1 MAKFDYPKNNINV
14 ILDDYLNLVNNSC
27 KIDKVAINNFLAKSG
42 LNLSFNEF
50 LILPFDKL
58 IDYAKYFDNY
68 KTNKILT
75 LSAGYSKSL
84 VDLKVEFNYSEI
96 LGTSISPFFM
106 KYSSLLN
113 IRTCYYCNID
123 FVNSYIPFKNDY
135 FNFFDLIRTGDID
148 DLTKIKGITK
158 ANAKI
163 IKKKCNGILETL
175 VDLNDKLQDYP
186 EILTFLNNIKNSDD
200 SIRFENLKDQKNHY
214 TIDHILPQNEFPFF
228 SLCLFNLIPSC
239 YTCNSKLKKSK
250 MLSSNYDDISK
261 NSPTS
266 ASYSNPLEFK
276 ILYQNSFSNNNLPS
290 QSSQFKVQLNL
301 ANNHSDFLNLQGR
314 YNFHKSESLSI
325 INKRKIY
332 SDSQIVEIAT
342 YLKMDVKEIKKHLFG
357 HLLYDDNSN
366 EPFEKYKK
374 DIAKQLGIL

>member
-1 MAKFDYPKNNINV
+1 
-14 ILDDYLNLVNNSC
+14 
-27 KIDKVAINNFLAKSG
+27 
-42 LNLSFNEF
+42 
-50 LILPFDKL
+50 
-58 IDYAKYFDNY
+58 
-68 KTNKILT
+68 
-75 LSAGYSKSL
+75 
-84 VDLKVEFNYSEI
+84 
-96 LGTSISPFFM
+96 
-106 KYSSLLN
+106 
-113 IRTCYYCNID
+113 
-123 FVNSYIPFKNDY
+123 
-135 FNFFDLIRTGDID
+135 
-148 DLTKIKGITK
+148 
-158 ANAKI
+158 
-163 IKKKCNGILETL
+163 
-175 VDLNDKLQDYP
+175 
-186 EILTFLNNIKNSDD
+186 
-200 SIRFENLKDQKNHY
+200 
-214 TIDHILPQNEFPFF
+214 
-228 SLCLFNLIPSC
+228 
-239 YTCNSKLKKSK
+239 